1 MVDTKKEQEREE
13 LHRAIWAIADELRG
27 AVDGWDF
34 KNYVLGTM
42 FYRYISEN
50 ITAYINSGEIE
61 AGNTEFDYAKMTD
74 EEAEEAREGLVQEK
88 GFFILPSELFC
99 NVTARASLDENL
111 NETLER
117 VFRHIEESA
126 QGSQSENSF
135 AGLFDDFDVN
145 SNKLGSTVAKRNERL
160 VKLLDG
166 IAAMN
171 LGSVKDHDIDAFGD
185 AYEYLMTM
193 YASNAGKSG
202 GEFFT
207 PADVSVLLTRLGTVG
222 KTTINKVYDPACGS
236 GSLLLKAEKLLG
248 KEAVMNGFFGQEIN
262 ITTYNLCRI
271 NMFLHDIGFDKFD
284 IECEDTLTN
293 PQHWDDEPFE
303 LIVSNP
309 PYSIKWS
316 GDDNPLLINDPRFAP
331 AGVLAPKSKADLA
344 FIMHSL
350 SWLAPNGTAAIVCFP
365 GIMYRGGAEKKIR
378 QYLVDNNYID
388 CIIQLPSNLFFGTS
402 ISTCIMV
409 LKKGKVDDK
418 ILFIDASK
426 EFVKVTNNNRLTQE
440 NIQHIMDTYVQR
452 TEIVHYAH
460 VASHKEVVNNNY
472 NLAVSTY
479 VEEEDTREEIDIEDL
494 KNRIQDIVQQEDE
507 LRRDIESIIREI
519 EGGTE

>member
-99 NVTARASLDENL
+99 NVRARASLDENL

-344 FIMHSL
+344 FILHSL

-440 NIQHIMDTYVQR
+440 NIQHIIDTYVQR